1 MREEK
6 LIDDLSIIE
15 KTAFRIIDKKSH
27 LNKEEM
33 QDLKSQAEMY
43 IKKSCELYKMN
54 GTGPGEKCN
63 TAEQRLYDDM
73 ARRYDEFGKTNEKS
87 DLGTYLKDAQKFIG
101 DSIIYMRQERKKLND
116 RRKVVDL
123 SRNIERGYEWY
134 KMKGTEPGKK
144 FNTAE
149 QRLYDD
155 MARRYDE
162 FGKTN
167 EKSDFE
173 TYLENAKKFFKDSTI
188 YMSQEQ
194 EKLNDRSKV
203 AVLWENISVKLS
215 NTLERVCDLI
225 KGRQRE
231 ESSSRNTSSH
241 VEELRAQRS
250 ANNTHR
256 GRE

>member
-1 MREEK
+1 MKEEK

-15 KTAFRIIDKKSH
+15 KTAFGIIDKKSH
-27 LNKEEM
+27 LDKGEM
-33 QDLKSQAEMY
+33 QDLKYQAEMY
-43 IKKSCELYKMN
+43 IKKSYELYKMK
-54 GTGPGEKCN
+54 GTEPGKKFN

-73 ARRYDEFGKTNEKS
+73 AGRFDEFRKTNEKS
-87 DLGTYLKDAQKFIG
+87 DFETYLENAKKFIK
-101 DSIIYMRQERKKLND
+101 DSTIYMSQEQEKLND

-155 MARRYDE
+155 MAGRFDE
-162 FGKTN
+162 FRKTN

-173 TYLENAKKFFKDSTI
+173 TYLENAKKFIKDSTI

-215 NTLERVCDLI
+215 NTLEHVCNLM
-225 KGRQRE
+225 KGKQRE
-231 ESSSRNTSSH
+231 ESQSKNTYTEREHKKANPSTDRSR
-241 VEELRAQRS
+241 
-250 ANNTHR
+250 
-256 GRE
+256 